1 MYRRVKKLIYMLL
14 CGCRH
19 INLLH
24 ELRVRLCC
32 DDCVSM
38 VTTSSSA
45 SWSGYSRL
53 LQVTPGYSL
62 GAQGSISSPPASAA
76 SAASAGL
83 HSSLVNSFK
92 GSLRWQTERL
102 AGESLGE
109 QCHIVEKW
117 TVVRP
122 GTRESLSSLIKFSI
136 NQQQKQVSLY
146 IKHLIRKNSSNN

>member
-1 MYRRVKKLIYMLL
+1 MLI

-53 LQVTPGYSL
+53 LQVTLSGLRDRYH
-62 GAQGSISSPPASAA
+62 PPQPQQPQQPQQAFIAA
-76 SAASAGL
+76 L
-83 HSSLVNSFK
+83 
-92 GSLRWQTERL
+92 
-102 AGESLGE
+102 
-109 QCHIVEKW
+109 
-117 TVVRP
+117 
-122 GTRESLSSLIKFSI
+122 LILLK
-136 NQQQKQVSLY
+136 V
-146 IKHLIRKNSSNN
+146 H